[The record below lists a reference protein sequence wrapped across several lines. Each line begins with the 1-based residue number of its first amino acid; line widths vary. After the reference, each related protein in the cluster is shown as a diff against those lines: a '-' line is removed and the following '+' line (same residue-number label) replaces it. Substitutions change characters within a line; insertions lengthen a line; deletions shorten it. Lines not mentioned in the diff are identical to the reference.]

1 MLRLDEFF
9 LVKFFYFFFI
19 IFFIPKQL
27 IYVRIYSFLK
37 KLIHSLQ
44 FGFRQ
49 NCSTTH
55 TLIHLKNRIKK
66 ETDKCIY
73 AFEVFVDFEKKTNSG
88 WTKCVEFFS
97 NFKAISIVSQV
108 LKQDATIFFFF
119 LDPSSCKLT
128 YIKENI
134 L

>member
-19 IFFIPKQL
+19 IFFIPKRL

-73 AFEVFVDFEKKTNSG
+73 AFEVFVDFEKNQIQAEQNTWS
-88 WTKCVEFFS
+88 S
-97 NFKAISIVSQV
+97 SAIS
-108 LKQDATIFFFF
+108 
-119 LDPSSCKLT
+119 KLSA
-128 YIKENI
+128 
-134 L
+134 

>member
-9 LVKFFYFFFI
+9 LVRFFYLFYY
-19 IFFIPKQL
+19 FFIPKRL

-66 ETDKCIY
+66 KTDKCSY
-73 AFEVFVDFEKKTNSG
+73 AFEVFVDFKKNKFRLNKIRG
-88 WTKCVEFFS
+88 
-97 NFKAISIVSQV
+97 V
-108 LKQDATIFFFF
+108 LQQFQTYQHSFAGSEPRCYYFFFF
-119 LDPSSCKLT
+119 FFFDPSSFKLT

-134 L
+134 S